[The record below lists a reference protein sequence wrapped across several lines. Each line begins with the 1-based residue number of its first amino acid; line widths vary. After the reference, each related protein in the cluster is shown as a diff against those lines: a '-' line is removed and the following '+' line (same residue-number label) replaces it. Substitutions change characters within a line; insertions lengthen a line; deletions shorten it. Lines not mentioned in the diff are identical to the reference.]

1 MLPALLGVIM
11 VDPHAHLLRRDLDEL
26 ALDDVLDGVLERER
40 LGRIEV
46 FGHLRACGAHVGELL
61 DLARV
66 DLEVSRLGGDA
77 DDLVL
82 VDLVRVRVRVRVRL
96 GFEIPRI
103 RFS

>member
-1 MLPALLGVIM
+1 MPALLGVIM

-66 DLEVSRLGGDA
+66 DLEVARLGGDA

-96 GFEIPRI
+96 GFR
-103 RFS
+103 